1 MNLSFQFS
9 PIIFVFKPT
18 KAHICIMKLKISNS
32 EVQEL
37 LSGKTY
43 TFPKYTTQIMNLA
56 NQNSQGTRAKIVGQM
71 SELIQEFEGT
81 TMSEWEKWYLES
93 HPDAIDNATEK
104 VYTMVTLFKE
114 SIVKIDKETV
124 RKWIEELV
132 VVKTFS
138 GLKFQEAILK
148 KLSIHLKKT
157 YRLSNPDEESKGI
170 DGLIGEIPVS
180 IKPMTYKTKM
190 GLNEVIEV
198 PIIFYEKKKSQIII
212 ELDETKI

>member
-1 MNLSFQFS
+1 M
-9 PIIFVFKPT
+9 
-18 KAHICIMKLKISNS
+18 MKLKIPNS

-43 TFPKYTTQIMNLA
+43 SYPKYATQIMNLA
-56 NQNSQGTRAKIVGQM
+56 NQNAQGTRAKIVGQM
-71 SELIQEFEGT
+71 SDLIQEFDGT
-81 TMSEWEKWYLES
+81 ALSEWEKWYLES

-104 VYTMVTLFKE
+104 VYAMVTFFKE
-114 SIVKIDKETV
+114 AILKIDKETV

-148 KLSIHLKKT
+148 KISLYLKKP
-157 YRLSNPDEESKGI
+157 YRLAKPEEESKGI
-170 DGLIGEIPVS
+170 DGFIGDKPIS

-190 GLNEVIEV
+190 GLNEFINV
-198 PIIFYEKKKSQIII
+198 PIVFYDKKKSEIVI
-212 ELDETKI
+212 EFDETKI